1 MKLRS
6 GKDTEK
12 KRVRI
17 REELS
22 TNAFLYIDKE
32 IRKDY
37 FRLSITTYKINSM
50 FRREILKTLKQE
62 IENIEL

>member
-1 MKLRS
+1 MKLRNR
-6 GKDTEK
+6 KDTEK

-22 TNAFLYIDKE
+22 TNAFLYFDKG

-37 FRLSITTYKINSM
+37 FKTSLNNIKINLI
-50 FRREILKTLKQE
+50 FRREIKKRLKTE
-62 IENIEL
+62 IECIII

>member
-1 MKLRS
+1 MKLRN

-22 TNAFLYIDKE
+22 TNVFLYIDKE

-37 FRLSITTYKINSM
+37 FKTSIRDYKINSI
-50 FRREILKTLKQE
+50 FRREILQQLKTE
-62 IENIEL
+62 IETI